1 MKQKIRKFIDKRK
14 NREALNPDAPRITND
29 TVAAHR
35 EEVLSSARKYIL
47 PLQHS
52 KHRIIVVSTSLLI
65 ATVVIFLTY
74 CTFALYKSQSQ
85 STFLYRVT
93 QVIPFPVARFGS
105 NFIAYENYL
114 FELRHYVHYY
124 ENQVKVDFEDS
135 KYRDQLVDYKK
146 RALDKVLNDAY
157 IRELAKKNKVSV
169 SDKEVSQRVDLLRAQ
184 NRLGSGDRVFEDV
197 LKDYWGWSLDDFKR
211 SLKQEILAQ
220 KVVVSLDKETN
231 ARAQAALNELKSG
244 ADFAAI
250 AKKYSDDPATK
261 ENGGDMG
268 TLIDRTN
275 RDLSAQSTD
284 ALFKLQPGQ
293 HSEIINTGTS
303 LEIVKNIETNGDKV
317 RAARIIFTFADV
329 NQYLNDLKDQ
339 QKASVYIRL

>member
-1 MKQKIRKFIDKRK
+1 MKRKIKEFVRKRK
-14 NREALNPDAPRITND
+14 NREELNPDAPRITND

-52 KHRIIVVSTSLLI
+52 KQRIVIVSSTLI
-65 ATVVIFLTY
+65 IAMAAAFLTY
-74 CTFALYKSQSQ
+74 CTVALYRLQSQ

-93 QVIPFPVARFGS
+93 QVIPFPVARFGGS
-105 NFIAYENYL
+105 FIAYENYL

-124 ENQVKVDFEDS
+124 ETQVKVDFEDE

-146 RALDKVLNDAY
+146 RALDKVINDAY
-157 IRELAKKNKVSV
+157 IKELAAKNNVTV
-169 SDKEVSQRVDLLRAQ
+169 SDREASDQLELLRAQ

-197 LKDYWGWSLDDFKR
+197 LKDYWGWSIDDFKR
-211 SLKQEILAQ
+211 SLKQELLAQ
-220 KVVVSLDKETN
+220 KLIATLDTETN

-244 ADFAAI
+244 ADFAAT

-261 ENGGDMG
+261 ENGGVMP
-268 TLIDRTN
+268 TLVDQTN
-275 RDLSAQSTD
+275 RELSAVATD

-293 HSEIINTGTS
+293 HSEIINTGS
-303 LEIVKNIETNGDKV
+303 GLEIVKNIETSSDKI
-317 RAARIIFTFADV
+317 RAARIVFTFADI
-329 NQYLNDLKDQ
+329 NQYLNDIKDE
-339 QKASVYIRL
+339 QKARVYIRL

>member
-14 NREALNPDAPRITND
+14 NRDELNSDAPRITND

-52 KHRIIVVSTSLLI
+52 KHRIVIVSSTLI
-65 ATVVIFLTY
+65 IVMAVAFLTY
-74 CTFALYKSQSQ
+74 CTLALYRFQSQ

-93 QVIPFPVARFGS
+93 QVIPFPVARIGNDFV
-105 NFIAYENYL
+105 AYENYL

-124 ENQVKVDFEDS
+124 ETQVKVDFNDE
-135 KYRDQLVDYKK
+135 KYKDQLIDYKK
-146 RALDKVLNDAY
+146 RALDKVINDAY
-157 IRELAKKNKVSV
+157 IKDLAAQNNVSV
-169 SDKEVSQRVDLLRAQ
+169 SDREVSDHVELLRTQ

-197 LKDYWGWSLDDFKR
+197 LKDYWGWSIDDFKR
-211 SLKQEILAQ
+211 SLKQELLAQ
-220 KVVVSLDKETN
+220 RVVATLDNETN

-244 ADFAAI
+244 ADFAAT
-250 AKKYSDDPATK
+250 AKKYSDDPITK

-275 RDLSAQSTD
+275 RELPAQATD

-293 HSEIINTGTS
+293 HTEIINTGTN
-303 LEIVKNIETNGDKV
+303 LEIIKNLEVNGDKI
-317 RAARIIFTFADV
+317 RAARIIFTFADI
-329 NQYLNDLKDQ
+329 NQYLNDFKDQ
-339 QKASVYIRL
+339 NKARVYIRL

>member
-1 MKQKIRKFIDKRK
+1 VKHKIRKLINRRKDKEEY
-14 NREALNPDAPRITND
+14 NSDAPRITND

-52 KHRIIVVSTSLLI
+52 KHRIIIISTTLI
-65 ATVVIFLTY
+65 IAMAVAFLTY
-74 CTFALYKSQSQ
+74 CTLALYRFQSQ

-93 QVIPFPVARFGS
+93 QVIQFPVARYGS
-105 NFIAYENYL
+105 SFVAYENYL

-124 ENQVKVDFEDS
+124 ETQVKVDFEDE
-135 KYRDQLVDYKK
+135 KYRDQLTDYKK

-157 IRELAKKNKVSV
+157 VKELASQHNVTV
-169 SDKEVSQRVDLLRAQ
+169 SDREVSDHVELLRAQ
-184 NRLGSGDRVFEDV
+184 NRLGSGERVFEDV

-220 KVVVSLDKETN
+220 KLIAVLDKETN

-244 ADFAAI
+244 ADFAAT

-261 ENGGDMG
+261 DSGGDLG
-268 TLIDRTN
+268 ALVDRTN
-275 RDLSAQSTD
+275 RELSAQSTD
-284 ALFKLQPGQ
+284 ILFKLKPGEY
-293 HSEIINTGTS
+293 SEIINTGSS
-303 LEIVKNIETNGDKV
+303 LEIVKNIEVNGEKV
-317 RAARIIFTFADV
+317 RAARIVFTFVDI
-329 NQYLNDLKDQ
+329 NQYLNDIKDQ
-339 QKASVYIRL
+339 QKARVYIKL